1 MNKNTVKT
9 IKDECLIT
17 KIINIHASCF
27 SVIYNYTKHFFKVI
41 KIPRRGEIYVY
52 QAFYYRKRVFV
63 LHVIEMSAF
72 ILLALLYI
80 IN

>member
-1 MNKNTVKT
+1 MNDLLLKL
-9 IKDECLIT
+9 LIFMPHAFPLF
-17 KIINIHASCF
+17 IITRNI
-27 SVIYNYTKHFFKVI
+27 FFKVI